1 MSLLFSVEDELQGDL
16 LWYRSESPKHYERIS
31 PEKSDF
37 EKAKSITLIVSG
49 ENILVTRVVSGVRSN
64 KDFEAAALF
73 TLEEEIAEPLNALH
87 VVPGDRAEA
96 NSHGRSLAIV
106 STETMSRWLTV
117 FREQFPDAVDR
128 VRVIPDTTLL
138 PETEEG
144 FAIWT
149 ADRVLMANA
158 KDRLSIDAALAGEL
172 VPAMLREM
180 DLTDPVVQSEAG
192 VNLPHALSHAETGK
206 PYLDYIVD
214 WLWQGRGTD
223 LRYGA
228 FAPRGSVDVNWDAWR
243 STLGLVAVC
252 LLLWLGSSAWRSHQL
267 NTQTDRVFEQ
277 MVAHYQ
283 TAFPG
288 ERRPANPAGQLAGKA
303 RALSGGEASASFVA
317 TFSTVYNALEKVEG
331 VEIRSATFLA
341 DGGRLS
347 LGLVF
352 ESYEARDALNAAFQ
366 GTGLN
371 LTLGGTRRVDDFIEG
386 DASVEVIS

>member
-1 MSLLFSVEDELQGDL
+1 MSLLFSVEYELQGDL
-16 LWYRSESPKHYERIS
+16 IWYRSESPTHYERIS
-31 PEKSDF
+31 PDKSDF
-37 EKAKSITLIVSG
+37 EKAKSITLIASG
-49 ENILVTRVVSGVRSN
+49 ENILVTRVASGVRSN

-73 TLEEEIAEPLNALH
+73 TLEEDLAEPLGAIH

-96 NSHGRSLAIV
+96 NVHGRPLAIV
-106 STETMSRWLTV
+106 STEKMSRWLTV
-117 FREQFPDAVDR
+117 IREQIPDAVDR

-138 PETEEG
+138 PEAEEG
-144 FAIWT
+144 LVIWT

-158 KDRLSIDAALAGEL
+158 KDRLCIDSSLAGEL

-180 DLTDPVVQSEAG
+180 DLADPVVQSEAG
-192 VNLPHALSHAETGK
+192 VSLPNALAHAEIGK

-214 WLWQGRGTD
+214 WLWQERGKD

-228 FAPRGSVDVNWDAWR
+228 FAPRGSVEVNWGAWR
-243 STLGLVAVC
+243 STLGLAAAC
-252 LLLWLGSSAWRSHQL
+252 LLLWLSSSAWRSHQL
-267 NTQTDRVFEQ
+267 NAQTDRVFEQ
-277 MVAHYQ
+277 MVTDYQ
-283 TAFPG
+283 IAFPD
-288 ERRPANPAGQLAGKA
+288 ERRPSNPAGQLAGKA
-303 RALSGGEASASFVA
+303 RALSGGVASASFVA

-331 VEIRSATFLA
+331 VEIRSVTFLA

-366 GTGLN
+366 ETGLN
-371 LTLGGTRRVDDFIEG
+371 LTLGGTRRVDDLIEG